1 LLTGFLVETL
11 VIGEALIPATL
22 RKLGKP
28 WQGKTENVWASFR
41 NPDFSGAGNER
52 SSTLSRP

>member
-1 LLTGFLVETL
+1 LLTGFLVATL
-11 VIGEALIPATL
+11 VIGEALIPAIL

-28 WQGKTENVWASFR
+28 WQGKTENFWASFR
-41 NPDFSGAGNER
+41 KPDFSGGGNEP